1 MASFVEMTACSFA
14 EIFLPNVAL
23 MFGKTLAQF
32 SFSLSDVLF
41 FTVEA
46 RDQVDDVRVLT
57 VDFSVNFYHLLS
69 RR

>member
-1 MASFVEMTACSFA
+1 MASLVEVTPCSFA

-46 RDQVDDVRVLT
+46 RDQVDDNRLQ
-57 VDFSVNFYHLLS
+57 Y
-69 RR
+69 